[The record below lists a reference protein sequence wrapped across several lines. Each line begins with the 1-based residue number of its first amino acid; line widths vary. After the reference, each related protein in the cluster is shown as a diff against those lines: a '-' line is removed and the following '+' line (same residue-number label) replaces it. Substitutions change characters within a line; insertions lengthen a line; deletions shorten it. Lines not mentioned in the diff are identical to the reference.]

1 MTHSLRISVSKEPG
15 ADGIVKCRKI
25 AMREKVLTFLFGGK
39 QRLTILIPGDSVE
52 SLSINEIKEGGRSN
66 EQN

>member
-1 MTHSLRISVSKEPG
+1 MTHSFRISVSKEPG

-52 SLSINEIKEGGRSN
+52 
-66 EQN
+66 

>member
-1 MTHSLRISVSKEPG
+1 MTHSLRISVSKDAG
-15 ADGIVKCRKI
+15 AKRLVKCRKI
-25 AMREKVLTFLFGGK
+25 AMREKVLAFLFGGK

-52 SLSINEIKEGGRSN
+52 SLSINEIKEGGQAN